1 MNIERRQMTVQKYV
15 MVLSEEEVADAIKD
29 PRTLVTELKRVSGD
43 INGLKA
49 ALGHASADVT
59 NKHVKA
65 VRQARKSPLK
75 KNSAKK
81 SGRGVKVATAAP
93 AGKFQCEHCDRSFK
107 TQGWLNQHQYKSH
120 GGGNIGQVEIGTY
133 GNGGDD

>member
-15 MVLSEEEVADAIKD
+15 MVLSEEEVAEAIKD
-29 PRTLVTELKRVSGD
+29 PRTLVTELKRVRGD
-43 INGLKA
+43 M
-49 ALGHASADVT
+49 DM
-59 NKHVKA
+59 VKGA
-65 VRQARKSPLK
+65 TMSSLRQAAKRVA
-75 KNSAKK
+75 SAKK
-81 SGRGVKVATAAP
+81 TPARAKRSAKRAGSKMKVAPAAP
-93 AGKFQCEHCDRSFK
+93 ARKFRCEHCDRTFK